1 MILHYSFVKEIKK
14 KKRKLKDFLIL
25 FFMIV
30 SVFGCPSR
38 DEVEGPIETIS
49 SGDIVKFRIN
59 SDVNGNSLNVYFRP
73 DVSVK
78 VYSILCEAPTYTI
91 TVNMNPNL
99 IYSKNDWHFIDKFD
113 FFASGEQWNFKFD
126 GTLAVSG
133 IEYKTTTI
141 YLIP

>member
-1 MILHYSFVKEIKK
+1 M
-14 KKRKLKDFLIL
+14 KLKDFLIL
-25 FFMIV
+25 LLLIV

-49 SGDIVKFRIN
+49 SGDIVLFSIN
-59 SDVNGNSLNVYFRP
+59 SYVNGNSLYVYFRP
-73 DVSVK
+73 AVTVK

-99 IYSKNDWHFIDKFD
+99 MYSKNDWHYIGRFD

-133 IEYKTTTI
+133 IEFNTTTA

>member
-1 MILHYSFVKEIKK
+1 MKF
-14 KKRKLKDFLIL
+14 KDFLIL
-25 FFMIV
+25 LLLIV

-38 DEVEGPIETIS
+38 YEVEGPIENIS

-59 SDVNGNSLNVYFRP
+59 SDVNGNSLYVYFRP
-73 DVSVK
+73 DVNIR
-78 VYSILCEAPTYTI
+78 VYSILCKAPTYTI
-91 TVNMNPNL
+91 TVNMNP
-99 IYSKNDWHFIDKFD
+99 SKILSKSDWHYIDKFD

-133 IEYKTTTI
+133 TEFNTTTA